1 MTDTSKA
8 TNPDPTGKAT
18 LREITADTVGSILNL
33 SVSEDQERFVASN
46 ARSIAQAHFS
56 EHAWFRAF
64 YASEEPVGFVMLY
77 DKPEKGEYSLWRF
90 MIDARYQGRGYGRAA
105 LLLVIA
111 HIRTRPKATVLY
123 SSYVPG
129 EGDPGGFYRS
139 LGFIET
145 GEVSYEERVL
155 KLVL

>member
-8 TNPDPTGKAT
+8 INPDPTGKVT
-18 LREITADTVGSILNL
+18 LREITADTLGSILNL

-56 EHAWFRAF
+56 EHAWFRAI

-111 HIRTRPKATVLY
+111 HIRTRPKTTHRTLQQLRSRRGRPWWVLP
-123 SSYVPG
+123 VPRLYRDRRG
-129 EGDPGGFYRS
+129 ELWRAGP
-139 LGFIET
+139 
-145 GEVSYEERVL
+145 
-155 KLVL
+155 